1 MDRSKHKL
9 YEDNNVSNKVGGSK
23 KGSSMLRYADD
34 FVILSNEL
42 EVLSNIKNAIEEI
55 LRVRGLELSHEKN

>member
-1 MDRSKHKL
+1 
-9 YEDNNVSNKVGGSK
+9 VSNKVGGSK

-34 FVILSNEL
+34 FVIVSNEL